1 MLDGAMMQVP
11 QIKQA
16 EPIRSKTNRDS
27 SFLDSRTNL
36 NADKREDSFQKKLDS
51 KLDKGNRNQDKAP
64 DKQADSKLP
73 REREDHRGPHDSK
86 MARKEIAQKP
96 KTKENTGEQSSVNK
110 EREDLS
116 EEKNSKVQ
124 AQNIDYNMMN
134 TQIPEI
140 QPAMQKTVEEDAA
153 ANIDAMKMSLLQ
165 WSQSKER
172 HPVLKF
178 MDSMESELGIEPDR
192 LISAFG
198 GLSDKELLQNPEMS
212 AESYIQ
218 ALNVAPEGQ
227 ERAQELYSKL
237 LLDLRLQKANKS
249 DVSKLVPM

>member
-96 KTKENTGEQSSVNK
+96 KRVPLIKKEK
-110 EREDLS
+110 
-116 EEKNSKVQ
+116 
-124 AQNIDYNMMN
+124 IF
-134 TQIPEI
+134 
-140 QPAMQKTVEEDAA
+140 
-153 ANIDAMKMSLLQ
+153 
-165 WSQSKER
+165 
-172 HPVLKF
+172 LKKRT
-178 MDSMESELGIEPDR
+178 LKYKR
-192 LISAFG
+192 KISTT
-198 GLSDKELLQNPEMS
+198 
-212 AESYIQ
+212 I
-218 ALNVAPEGQ
+218 
-227 ERAQELYSKL
+227 
-237 LLDLRLQKANKS
+237 
-249 DVSKLVPM
+249 